1 MTPLGAGP
9 AADAD
14 PPGTT
19 GGSAVLVAGCV
30 LVAWTLVAAVLI
42 RLHPEANA
50 LDRWGTSLAPADPH
64 SAFDLKV
71 AGVRTVVLAGGS
83 VLAAVVAVGRDR
95 WRALACLLGPA
106 ATALGVEAVLK
117 PVIARRFEAVLS
129 FPSGTVAV
137 VAAVAAAWALAVPG
151 WARWPVVALGA
162 LAVVLECRAVVA
174 LQWHYPSDAL
184 GGAVFGVGTVLLVDG
199 VLHLLGP
206 PAARLWGGGPP

>member
-117 PVIARRFEAVLS
+117 PVIARRFEAVLI

-137 VAAVAAAWALAVPG
+137 VAAVAHKEFRSLSVQGLALKLKPQGVWVDVKAAYDSK
-151 WARWPVVALGA
+151 
-162 LAVVLECRAVVA
+162 A
-174 LQWHYPSDAL
+174 LQAA
-184 GGAVFGVGTVLLVDG
+184 GFTVW
-199 VLHLLGP
+199 
-206 PAARLWGGGPP
+206 RL

>member
-1 MTPLGAGP
+1 MLPVVCGCTCLRAARTYTFAGP

-50 LDRWGTSLAPADPH
+50 LDRWGASLVPADPH

-95 WRALACLLGPA
+95 WRALACLLGQVGRLTPVA
-106 ATALGVEAVLK
+106 QVGRADGAHLAIVERLERPSRRWVATALAERG
-117 PVIARRFEAVLS
+117 
-129 FPSGTVAV
+129 
-137 VAAVAAAWALAVPG
+137 
-151 WARWPVVALGA
+151 
-162 LAVVLECRAVVA
+162 
-174 LQWHYPSDAL
+174 
-184 GGAVFGVGTVLLVDG
+184 
-199 VLHLLGP
+199 
-206 PAARLWGGGPP
+206 AARNREVGGGRGRRHLVFRKIQ